1 MVTPGLVE
9 DGPGLFFYSRR
20 QGTTQRMI
28 ETYQKDIESVAVTSQ
43 TGDNLNMKINDSDM
57 KPLNKRGIHES
68 IWK

>member
-1 MVTPGLVE
+1 
-9 DGPGLFFYSRR
+9 
-20 QGTTQRMI
+20 MI